1 MSKVRRATMTD
12 VAREVGVTAKTVSRV
27 VNDDGPVA
35 RETRERILEAMGRLG
50 FQPNL
55 MARNMR
61 VGARDSTVGLVIPDM
76 GNPFFGTVA
85 GGLENEVRARGL
97 TLIVGSSD
105 ETAERERA
113 LISTLLARRVTAL
126 IVVPSAGGDHRHLRA
141 ERAAGL
147 PLVFLDRPA
156 AGLAAD
162 SVVSSNREGART
174 GVAHM
179 IAHGHRRIAFVGDLP
194 ALYTRKERFQGY
206 RDALAEAGIGF
217 DRALVE
223 IGHDHEAAAAA
234 VTRLVGGEN
243 PATAVFAA
251 NNFAATG
258 VILGLARLGRRDV
271 AMVGFDD
278 LPLAEVLKPALTVVA
293 QDPVAIGRAAAR
305 LLTARLDGER
315 SRARTVVIPTRLIV
329 RGSGEIPPPAVPGSR
344 HTVPAPA

>member
-35 RETRERILEAMGRLG
+35 AETRERILEAMGRLG

-85 GGLENEVRARGL
+85 GGFESAVRARGL
-97 TLIVGSSD
+97 TLIVGSSA
-105 ETAERERA
+105 ETAERERS
-113 LISTLLARRVTAL
+113 LISTFLARRVTAL
-126 IVVPSAGGDHRHLRA
+126 IVVPSADSDHRHLRA

-147 PLVFLDRPA
+147 PLLFLDRPA
-156 AGLAAD
+156 SGLTAD
-162 SVVSSNREGART
+162 SVVSSNREGARS

-194 ALYTRKERFQGY
+194 ELYTRRERLQGY

-217 DRALVE
+217 DRTLVE

-234 VTRLVGGEN
+234 VTRLLGARSPV
-243 PATAVFAA
+243 TAVFAA
-251 NNFAATG
+251 DDSAATG
-258 VILGLARLGRRDV
+258 VVLGLARLGRRDMAV
-271 AMVGFDD
+271 VGFDD
-278 LPLAEVLKPALTVVA
+278 LPLAEVLEPALTVVA
-293 QDPVAIGRAAAR
+293 QDPAAIGRAAAE
-305 LLTARLDGER
+305 LLMARLDGER
-315 SRARTVVIPTRLIV
+315 SRARTVVVPTRLIT
-329 RGSGEIPPPAVPGSR
+329 RGSGELRPSAAAVPTGR
-344 HTVPAPA
+344 

>member
-1 MSKVRRATMTD
+1 MPKVRRATMTD

-35 RETRERILEAMGRLG
+35 RETRERVLEAIGRLG

-55 MARNMR
+55 MARNTR

-85 GGLENEVRARGL
+85 GSLENEVRARGL

-105 ETAERERA
+105 ETAERESA

-126 IVVPSAGGDHRHLRA
+126 IVVPSAGSDHSHLRA

-147 PLVFLDRPA
+147 PLVFLDRLA
-156 AGLAAD
+156 SGLTAD

-194 ALYTRKERFQGY
+194 ALHTRRERFLGY
-206 RDALAEAGIGF
+206 RDALAAAGIGF
-217 DRALVE
+217 DRTLVE
-223 IGHDHEAAAAA
+223 TGHDHETAAAA
-234 VTRLVGGEN
+234 VTRLVGGED

-251 NNFAATG
+251 NNVAATG
-258 VILGLARLGRRDV
+258 AILGLARLGRGDV
-271 AMVGFDD
+271 ALVGFDD

-293 QDPVAIGRAAAR
+293 QDPAAIGRAAAG
-305 LLTARLDGER
+305 LLKGRLDGER
-315 SRARTVVIPTRLIV
+315 SRARTVVVPTRLIV
-329 RGSGEIPPPAVPGSR
+329 RGSGEIPPAAVP
-344 HTVPAPA
+344 